1 MKPMSK
7 TQISSL
13 IPVKVIL
20 WGTIFFSAEGLVYN
34 VRWFIPF
41 LNNHT
46 TNVVPIGKMPLL
58 WFLVQILENI
68 IFLVVGGLLI
78 RLVNKFRRTGFFDE
92 ESLKVLN
99 GVILS
104 CIALALLGAIQTI
117 ANNFYEVHFDQW
129 TSLES
134 IANRALR
141 SFTRLLVLRE
151 PQTMYF
157 LLAIILWAIRQ
168 FVSRALV
175 IKSENEAI
183 V

>member
-1 MKPMSK
+1 M
-7 TQISSL
+7 
-13 IPVKVIL
+13 
-20 WGTIFFSAEGLVYN
+20 
-34 VRWFIPF
+34 
-41 LNNHT
+41 
-46 TNVVPIGKMPLL
+46 
-58 WFLVQILENI
+58 
-68 IFLVVGGLLI
+68 VGGLLI
-78 RLVNKFRRTGFFDE
+78 RLINKYNRTGFFDE

-104 CIALALLGAIQTI
+104 CIGLALLGAIQTVV
-117 ANNFYEVHFDQW
+117 NNFYEVHFDQW

-134 IANRALR
+134 FANRLFRA
-141 SFTRLLVLRE
+141 FTRLLILRE

-157 LLAIILWAIRQ
+157 LLAIILWAVKQ

>member
-1 MKPMSK
+1 
-7 TQISSL
+7 
-13 IPVKVIL
+13 
-20 WGTIFFSAEGLVYN
+20 
-34 VRWFIPF
+34 
-41 LNNHT
+41 
-46 TNVVPIGKMPLL
+46 MPLL
-58 WFLVQILENI
+58 WFVIKIFENI
-68 IFLVVGGLLI
+68 IFLMVGGLLI
-78 RLVNKFRRTGFFDE
+78 RLINKYNRTGFFDE

-104 CIALALLGAIQTI
+104 CIGLALLGAIQTVV
-117 ANNFYEVHFDQW
+117 NNFYEVHFDQW

-134 IANRALR
+134 FANRLFRA
-141 SFTRLLVLRE
+141 FTRLLILRE

-157 LLAIILWAIRQ
+157 LLAIILWAVKK